1 MDEYDDELDEMDELD
16 GFNQEDDELDEI
28 DDTDEL
34 DDFDSDDDEPDKE
47 LDEMSDGEVEM
58 AGLQDGEFDANND
71 APAYSQYGSSV
82 DLNELDDDQKDIYDD
97 AYHAGFDS
105 YKK

>member
-16 GFNQEDDELDEI
+16 GFERDNDLFDDLDES
-28 DDTDEL
+28 
-34 DDFDSDDDEPDKE
+34 DDFDSDDDELDKE
-47 LDEMSDGEVEM
+47 VDEMSDGEVEM
-58 AGLQDGEFDANND
+58 AGLQDGEFDANNG

-82 DLNELDDDQKDIYDD
+82 DLNELDDDQKDIYDT

-105 YKK
+105 FKKC